1 MGERMWATLLR
12 TKVSRGMKAF
22 GSTKT
27 LPVPKKV
34 PGGPQRS
41 KGKAPIG
48 KEGAAGKAAA
58 PGNPAPR

>member
-34 PGGPQRS
+34 LGESQRG

-48 KEGAAGKAAA
+48 KEGAAGKAAVH
-58 PGNPAPR
+58 GNPAPR